1 MGAAAGVSEPILY
14 AVTLPRLLPLVV
26 LLGCL
31 VLGLFLGRGFARKSP
46 PADGRVDV
54 ARWTLGLALLFTGV
68 VGLWAAVRVASP
80 PVLLKAT
87 ERGLTSYMRAGQ
99 PTSGTRLQLAR
110 HTDSEGLFVPWR
122 AIEGLGLETVG
133 CFDGRTVKRCE
144 VLAIT
149 LRPGFQELRTSGV
162 VVAPGGWRSTLDLP
176 VPVPPGGE
184 ALLAEL
190 RELQRRY
197 ASR

>member
-1 MGAAAGVSEPILY
+1 MGATAGVSEPILY
-14 AVTLPRLLPLVV
+14 AVTVPRLLPLVV

-31 VLGLFLGRGFARKSP
+31 VLGLFLGRRFAQRGRP
-46 PADGRVDV
+46 TDGRVDV
-54 ARWTLGLALLFTGV
+54 ARWALGLALLVTAV

-99 PTSGTRLQLAR
+99 PTGGTRLQLAR
-110 HTDSEGLFVPWR
+110 HSDSDGLFVPWR
-122 AIEGLGLETVG
+122 AVEGLALETVG
-133 CFDGRTVKRCE
+133 CYDGRTVQRCE

-162 VVAPGGWRSTLDLP
+162 VVSPGGWRSTLDLP

-184 ALLAEL
+184 TLLAEL
-190 RELQRRY
+190 RALQRRY